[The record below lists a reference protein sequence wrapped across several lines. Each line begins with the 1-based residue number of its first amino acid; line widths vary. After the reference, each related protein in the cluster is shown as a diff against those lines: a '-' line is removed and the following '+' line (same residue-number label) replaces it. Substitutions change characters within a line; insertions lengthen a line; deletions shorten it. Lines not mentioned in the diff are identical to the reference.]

1 MQIAMIGLGRMGAN
15 MAQRLLRGGHK
26 VVGYDPADSARAALE
41 QNGAESANSLE
52 QLVAK
57 LKTPRVIW
65 LMVPAGAITD
75 STITSLTPMLTAGDT
90 LIDGGNSNFH
100 DTQRRAAAVA
110 QHQINYVDSGTSGGI
125 WGLAE
130 GYSLMIG
137 GDEAVVE
144 RLRPIF
150 ETLAPAPDRGWGRV
164 GAVGSGHYTKMI
176 HNGIEYGLM
185 QAYAEGFSI
194 LQHKTE
200 FNLDLHQIAEIWRY
214 GSVVRSWLLDLTAD
228 ALQKN
233 PTMKGIAP
241 YVADSG
247 EGRWTVAEAIELGV
261 PASVITLSLL
271 ERLRSRDKD
280 SFTDKLLAA
289 MRNQFGG
296 HAIKSDSRV
305 EPQRSGTRQLGL
317 MAAHRAAVAD
327 FELGENDRRDDGQCG
342 ERQQGKVNAVDH
354 LRAGRVHSVGNKQ

>member
-15 MAQRLLRGGHK
+15 MAQRLLRGGHE
-26 VVGYDPADSARAALE
+26 VVGFDPAEAARKLLEEKGARSAV
-41 QNGAESANSLE
+41 SLE
-52 QLVAK
+52 TLVAK
-57 LKTPRVIW
+57 LTAPRVLW

-75 STITSLTPMLTAGDT
+75 GTIASLTPLLSAGDT
-90 LIDGGNSNFH
+90 IIDGGNSNYR

-110 QHQINYVDSGTSGGI
+110 QRQIHYVDSGTSGGI

-137 GDEAVVE
+137 GDAAVVE

-150 ETLAPAPDRGWGRV
+150 ETLAPGKDQGWGRV
-164 GAVGSGHYTKMI
+164 GPVGAGHYTKMV

-194 LQHKTE
+194 LQHKSE
-200 FNLDLHQIAEIWRY
+200 FKLDLHQIAEIWRY

-233 PTMKGIAP
+233 PTLKGIAP

-271 ERLRSRDKD
+271 ERLRSRDAD

-296 HAIKSDSRV
+296 HEIKK
-305 EPQRSGTRQLGL
+305 E
-317 MAAHRAAVAD
+317 
-327 FELGENDRRDDGQCG
+327 
-342 ERQQGKVNAVDH
+342 
-354 LRAGRVHSVGNKQ
+354 